1 MNLNFTK
8 IFLKNKFLG
17 VANYSFRD
25 TSFKGQV
32 KSITKLSKGEMCF
45 FMDQIYNLASEKNIH
60 LPIPD
65 DSEYLALKSKQD
77 E

>member
-1 MNLNFTK
+1 
-8 IFLKNKFLG
+8 
-17 VANYSFRD
+17 
-25 TSFKGQV
+25 
-32 KSITKLSKGEMCF
+32 MCF